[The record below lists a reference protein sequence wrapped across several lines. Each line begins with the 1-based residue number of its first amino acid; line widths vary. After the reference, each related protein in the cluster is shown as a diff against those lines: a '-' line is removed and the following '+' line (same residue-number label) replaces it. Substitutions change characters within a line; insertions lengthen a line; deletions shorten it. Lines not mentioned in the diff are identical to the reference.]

1 MNNPILDKLL
11 DLLERKYGDLS
22 NDSGCNIATDNGWR
36 WMSLNS
42 IVELIEKLDEEV
54 VY

>member
-42 IVELIEKLDEEV
+42 IVELIEKLDNGD
-54 VY
+54 Y